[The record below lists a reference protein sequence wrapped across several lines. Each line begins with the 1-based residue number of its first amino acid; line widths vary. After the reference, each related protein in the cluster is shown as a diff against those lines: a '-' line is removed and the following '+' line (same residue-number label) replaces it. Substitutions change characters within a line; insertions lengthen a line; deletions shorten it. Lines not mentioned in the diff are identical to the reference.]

1 MTKYR
6 HRRRHRYRRLMDLPS
21 AHASR
26 GNWEFPRWII
36 PTNAFLERVATKAGF
51 QTSNVPLRGF
61 IRYQSSMRFPKGEKK
76 RPRRQD
82 KTVWDDLRL
91 QSLEAFPAASGK
103 FHKTKPD
110 SIRKTGGN
118 AVSGLDQE
126 LARRARRLKK
136 HISPESVWPRLS
148 VVMAKQTGGPAPSP

>member
-1 MTKYR
+1 MLSVTYGPPQCTRKQR
-6 HRRRHRYRRLMDLPS
+6 KLGVSQVDHSDKCIPGTSRYKSRFSDLKCS
-21 AHASR
+21 
-26 GNWEFPRWII
+26 
-36 PTNAFLERVATKAGF
+36 T
-51 QTSNVPLRGF
+51 RGF

-76 RPRRQD
+76 RPGRQD

-103 FHKTKPD
+103 FRKTKPD